1 MAGGVLVCSRE
12 EDLLEICESDPDM
25 PIIVCRPKLLT
36 PTQEEVSVRR
46 AIEINPANAAA
57 ARTVVRTPVGRRGGP
72 RRLALLIE
80 NRWPQAGVDLS
91 VQFLDNESKELR
103 KRILLHMNAWTKTA
117 NVRFRETSGTGL
129 VRIARLSEPE
139 DLAGFWSYAGTQIL
153 GIEDDQPT
161 FNLEGFTMRTS
172 EAEFRRVVRHEA
184 GHTLGFEH
192 EHMRTELVMQIDRK
206 KAIAYFD
213 RTQGWD
219 AKETVEQVL
228 TPLAAKSI
236 MGTAE
241 SDPLSIMCYQIPGAI
256 TKNGKAIPGG
266 VDINA
271 NDFAFAAKIYPKTGT
286 PPKPPR
292 TPAEPEKEKPDE
304 KISPLEE
311 EAVKPVARESSS
323 VKLRDTDTLQIVLM
337 DEFIPESKAGSRV
350 VDHTE
355 ARSETQLVVKQP
367 KGPKYA
373 RVFAS
378 YGSARVTCAMR
389 LRADEGEESTAYGRI
404 IGMHERIKNYTNRE
418 KGSLPSD
425 EQMVKFGS
433 DLFETLFQGDVRRLY
448 DEARSRQTRKLD
460 IVFTSMIPWIAEK
473 PWEFAYDA
481 SRRSFLATE
490 EIHLIRNV
498 LTAVPANVIPVRHG
512 PLRILVAA
520 AQPVGFGHLS
530 VEQEVEVIRRGF
542 EPLIDAGSA
551 TVEVLARATPSR
563 IHGRLL
569 TGDFDVVHFV
579 GHGTFDEEAQE
590 GALIFEDDHG
600 RQIRLGERSVREIF
614 CQRGVT
620 LVFLN
625 SCQSGSGGLS
635 DFNKGVAQ
643 ALVSHGLPALV
654 ANQYSVLDSSAT
666 SFAQHFY
673 WSLAR
678 GVSIGEAAREAR
690 IAVNYSMQG
699 ELIDWAVPV
708 VYARDPDMALCV
720 RSDTASAMPVKLVHK
735 TGRRAAEVR
744 LVRVVFCDID
754 NVFPSLARTLARMT
768 DAQSAFGF
776 QLAELSVPLDAW
788 DLENRDPDGTPYLWA
803 EKLATRMGRMALE
816 LRADIL
822 ACITRHWL
830 RDDETLNLY
839 GWWPDNKKP
848 PVVIFSCAGFNLA
861 AEGKE
866 TDRAIANGTVEAL
879 AGFLGELGTHDRGAM
894 DCPLAYNK
902 SRNLAHLISPQ
913 KFDKSCRAKLKKK
926 IPRELPGL
934 EALLKLFQ

>member
-1 MAGGVLVCSRE
+1 
-12 EDLLEICESDPDM
+12 M

-36 PTQEEVSVRR
+36 PAQEEVSVRR

-57 ARTVVRTPVGRRGGP
+57 ARTVTRTPVGRRGGP

-80 NRWPQAGVDLS
+80 NRWPKSGVDFS

-117 NVRFRETSGTGL
+117 NVRFRETSGTGV

-139 DLAGFWSYAGTQIL
+139 DMAGYWSYVGTQIL

-161 FNLEGFTMRTS
+161 FNLERFTMRTS
-172 EAEFRRVVRHEA
+172 EAEFHRVVRHEA

-192 EHMRTELVMQIDRK
+192 EHMRTEFVKQIDRK

-271 NDFAFAAKIYPKTGT
+271 NDFAFAAKVYPKTGV

-292 TPAEPEKEKPDE
+292 TLAHAEKVKPDE
-304 KISPLEE
+304 KASPMEE
-311 EAVKPVARESSS
+311 EAVKPEEGASSS
-323 VKLRDTDTLQIVLM
+323 QWESLKPRDTDTLQIVIM
-337 DEFIPESKAGSRV
+337 DEFIPESKAGPRT

-355 ARSETQLVVKQP
+355 ARSDTQPVVKQP
-367 KGPKYA
+367 NGPKCA

-389 LRADEGEESTAYGRI
+389 LHADEGEESTAYGRI

-433 DLFETLFQGDVRRLY
+433 DLFETLFQGEVRRLY

-481 SRRSFLATE
+481 SRRSFMATE

-542 EPLIDAGSA
+542 EPLIDVGSV

-590 GALIFEDDHG
+590 GALIFEDDRG
-600 RQIRLGERSVREIF
+600 GQIRLGERSVREIF
-614 CQRGVT
+614 CQRGVS

-666 SFAQHFY
+666 SFAQYFY

-678 GVSIGEAAREAR
+678 GMSIGEAAREAR

-699 ELIDWAVPV
+699 ELIDWAVAV

-720 RSDTASAMPVKLVHK
+720 RSDTASAMPVKVVRK
-735 TGRRAAEVR
+735 TGHRAAEVR
-744 LVRVVFCDID
+744 SVRVVFCDID
-754 NVFPSLARTLARMT
+754 SVFPSLAHTLARMNG
-768 DAQSAFGF
+768 AQSVFGF
-776 QLAELSVPLDAW
+776 ELADLSVPLDAW
-788 DLENRDPDGTPYLWA
+788 DLENRDSDGTPYLWA
-803 EKLATRMGRMALE
+803 EKLATRMARMALE

-822 ACITRHWL
+822 AYITRHWL

-861 AEGKE
+861 AEGKQ
-866 TDRAIANGTVEAL
+866 TDRAIANGTVTAL
-879 AGFLGELGTHDRGAM
+879 AGFLGELDTHDRGAK

-902 SRNLAHLISPQ
+902 NRNPAHLISPQ

-926 IPRELPGL
+926 IPRELPAL
-934 EALLKLFQ
+934 EALLKLF